1 MLNFLSNR
9 LQKSLAKM
17 QKSTLITEDDLN
29 GIIREIRLNL
39 LEADVNLSVVKE
51 FVSEVKKQVLTEGL
65 TSKLN
70 PQQHFL
76 KILHQNLVTVL
87 GQKTKEFSFKK
98 PISKIILVGL
108 QGSGKTTTV
117 SKLALFARNK
127 KKAENPLLVACD
139 VYRPAAI
146 EQLKQLGKQTS
157 IAVFST
163 DGTPQEIAQQALK
176 FATDHN
182 HDLIIFDTAGRLSI
196 DEQLMQELVDLKKII
211 RPDETIFVAD
221 ALSGQDI
228 INVAKTF
235 NDEINLSGSIITK
248 LDSDAR
254 AGAALSITHLLSI
267 PIYFIGSGEK
277 IGALEVF
284 HPQRIAD
291 RILGMGDVASLL
303 EQAEESIDHAQAKK
317 LGNRLFSGQFDLDDL
332 LKSLYQIK
340 KIGKFSKI
348 INMIPGVAGKINDQ
362 QISDAESKI
371 HLYEVLISS
380 MTMEERKR
388 PKLLK
393 MQSRKE
399 RILKG
404 SGRSSSEYNRLVNEF
419 EQMSKQIKDFGG
431 KSSLFENFFKN

>member
-1 MLNFLSNR
+1 MLNFLSSR
-9 LQKSLAKM
+9 LQKSLTKM
-17 QKSTLITEDDLN
+17 QKSTLINEEDLN
-29 GIIREIRLNL
+29 SIVREIRLNL
-39 LEADVNLSVVKE
+39 LEADVNLNVVKE
-51 FVSEVKKQVLTEGL
+51 FISEVKNQVLIEGL

-76 KILHQNLVTVL
+76 KILHQNLVKIL

-127 KKAENPLLVACD
+127 KKAEKPLLVACD
-139 VYRPAAI
+139 IYRPAAI

-157 IAVFST
+157 IEVFST
-163 DGTPQEIAQQALK
+163 SGTPEEIAQKALQ
-176 FATDHN
+176 FANDQN
-182 HDLIIFDTAGRLSI
+182 HDLVIFDTAGRLSI
-196 DEQLMQELVDLKKII
+196 DEQLMQELVNLKKII
-211 RPDETIFVAD
+211 YPDEILFVAD

-235 NDEINLSGSIITK
+235 NDEVGLSGSIITK

-277 IGALEVF
+277 IGALEIF

-303 EQAEESIDHAQAKK
+303 EQAEENIDHNQAKK

-348 INMIPGVAGKINDQ
+348 INMIPGIAGKISEE
-362 QISDAESKI
+362 QISDAENKI
-371 HLYEVLISS
+371 KLYEILISS
-380 MTMEERKR
+380 MTIEERKK

-404 SGRSSSEYNRLVNEF
+404 SGRSSFEYNRLVNEF
-419 EQMSKQIKDFGG
+419 EQMSKQIKNFGG
-431 KSSLFENFFKN
+431 KSSIFENIFKG